1 MTAKRIA
8 VILIGFMVGAGV
20 TLGIMAAF
28 ANQGLMNFG
37 IPNFLLTSF
46 CFGIAA
52 IIGLDYLLNTNML
65 KR

>member
-8 VILIGFMVGAGV
+8 VIIIGFMVGAGL
-20 TLGIMAAF
+20 TLGVMATF
-28 ANQGLMNFG
+28 ANKGMMNFG
-37 IPNFLLTSF
+37 APNFILTSF